1 MNVDYFLSTLADP
14 GKGIHS
20 SRLCGLASFDTIG
33 TVITAYGISR
43 YYSYNFPETLAVLFL
58 TGESLHLLFGIDTA
72 FIKIIKGLTI

>member
-33 TVITAYGISR
+33 TVITAYGIGG

-58 TGESLHLLFGIDTA
+58 TGESYLLFGIDTA